1 MSREIPDD
9 DEWPK
14 RIHEAVKGVVP
25 TYFNY
30 KKEVE
35 ATLDPVS
42 WPFYMAMKN
51 AFRKAGINS
60 FSFITYSK
68 GRDFIKQ
75 FSDLLRNSKREA
87 GMDESIDIKQLEN
100 IANLFGE
107 LLEEFLKNYVNK
119 DNIEFRRNDYTGFFN
134 FFSDMTLHDFKN
146 CEDFMKRRLEEL
158 KTKIYVPC
166 SEKTILDED
175 RSVSIEFG
183 SEVASGA
190 MEGYHDFKFK
200 YLLANEGRKASL
212 PTVRYGVYDQ
222 NRKGVIYCFQNE
234 TIVGSGLNYEQIKA
248 ELAFIEAGKAKYKDL
263 IDNGTLHKDFPDD
276 SFYPTFGRLLRHG
289 WYDASDFLSKW
300 RLEDYYLDLLK
311 KAEEERATKKDLS
324 KRLTTKDKSIP
335 SGVRSVQGGA
345 LVSGAL
351 AVKKLHEAGVR
362 EIRVPLNLP
371 NRLHTKYNETDL
383 DKKIFEGKLNICR
396 RLAYEFEGIYMVE
409 GNFEFDMGKLV
420 RREPCGDDYA
430 VLRLGEVIKPR
441 RDAVKEFFGEAFA
454 V

>member
-1 MSREIPDD
+1 MTERLRPK

-14 RIHEAVKGVVP
+14 RIHEAVEGVVP
-25 TYFNY
+25 TYFDY
-30 KKEVE
+30 KKQVE

-42 WPFYMAMKN
+42 WPFYIAMKN

-68 GRDFIKQ
+68 GTDFIKQ

-87 GMDESIDIKQLEN
+87 GIDESINIKQFEN

-158 KTKIYVPC
+158 KTKIYAPC

-200 YLLANEGRKASL
+200 YLLANEGREASL
-212 PTVRYGVYDQ
+212 PTVRYGVYYQ

-234 TIVGSGLNYEQIKA
+234 KIAGSSLNYEGIKA
-248 ELAFIEAGKAKYKDL
+248 KLTSIEAGKVTYKEL
-263 IDNGTLHKDFPDD
+263 IENGTLYKDFPDEK
-276 SFYPTFGRLLRHG
+276 FYGTFSPILRHG
-289 WYDASDFLSKW
+289 WYDASDFLSDW

-324 KRLTTKDKSIP
+324 KRLATKDKNIP
-335 SGVRSVQGGA
+335 NGVRSVQGGA
-345 LVSGAL
+345 LISGAL

-371 NRLHTKYNETDL
+371 NRLHTQYNQTGL
-383 DKKIFEGKLNICR
+383 DQKIFEGKLNMCR
-396 RLAYEFEGIYMVE
+396 RLAYEFEGIEMAE
-409 GNFEFDMGKLV
+409 GDFQFDMEKLV
-420 RREPCGDDYA
+420 RRDRCGDDYA
-430 VLRLGEVIKPR
+430 VLRLDDVIKPR
-441 RDAVKEFFGEAFA
+441 RQPVKEFFGEAFA
-454 V
+454 A